1 MNITMLGTGNASVTE
16 CYNTCFVSD
25 DDGKYF
31 LIDGGGGNTLLRQL
45 KLAGVD
51 WRDVRDIFITHKHV
65 DHLMGIMWMVRM
77 ICQSM
82 SRGKYDSEARIY
94 GHSEVIALIRGMAE
108 MLYSEKEIAYID
120 DRLHLITVE
129 DGETL
134 NINGRDV
141 TFFDIGST
149 KAKQFGFSMLLDD
162 GKKLTCCGDEP
173 CRECEEK
180 YARESE
186 WLLHEAFC
194 LYSEREEFKPYQK
207 HHSIVKGKEKI
218 MDYRRFGDTIVARI
232 DRDEEIMEQIKVIAL
247 KEDIKLAKIQALG
260 AVKEF
265 TVGVYKTDTKEY
277 IANEFSGAYEITS
290 LIGTIDTM
298 NGEYYSHL
306 HMSAGNEKGEVFGGH
321 LNKAVVGATCEM
333 IITLIDG
340 RVDRVKDESIGL
352 NIFRF

>member
-1 MNITMLGTGNASVTE
+1 
-16 CYNTCFVSD
+16 
-25 DDGKYF
+25 
-31 LIDGGGGNTLLRQL
+31 
-45 KLAGVD
+45 
-51 WRDVRDIFITHKHV
+51 
-65 DHLMGIMWMVRM
+65 
-77 ICQSM
+77 
-82 SRGKYDSEARIY
+82 
-94 GHSEVIALIRGMAE
+94 
-108 MLYSEKEIAYID
+108 
-120 DRLHLITVE
+120 
-129 DGETL
+129 
-134 NINGRDV
+134 
-141 TFFDIGST
+141 
-149 KAKQFGFSMLLDD
+149 
-162 GKKLTCCGDEP
+162 
-173 CRECEEK
+173 
-180 YARESE
+180 
-186 WLLHEAFC
+186 
-194 LYSEREEFKPYQK
+194 
-207 HHSIVKGKEKI
+207 